1 MTGVLHPSDLIDRR
15 RMPSIEDGDGG
26 AARLLKALVKADLD
40 SIPPVFGR
48 RRCSWSHWRRR
59 RQATAPVLGRLRF
72 RRRQTVRVLGRIRLE
87 LRHEQPAVLAAPAVL
102 GVDESA

>member
-1 MTGVLHPSDLIDRR
+1 MTGVLHPRDLIDRR

-26 AARLLKALVKADLD
+26 AARVLKALVQGGLGLD
-40 SIPPVFGR
+40 PACLRAAALLVVALET
-48 RRCSWSHWRRR
+48 
-59 RQATAPVLGRLRF
+59 QATGTAPVLGRLRF

-87 LRHEQPAVLAAPAVL
+87 RRHEQPAVLAAPAVL